1 MATPGINTKVKM
13 DGEKE
18 YRAALAQINAGLKN
32 LGAEMRATE
41 QDFADNADS
50 VEALTKKSDV
60 LERTMLTQKEK
71 VEKLQE
77 VVAAATKTY
86 GEADKRTIDW
96 KTTLIDAET
105 KLKQMQQALGE
116 NNEALE
122 AAKYAQSDIAKA
134 IDAANTKQ
142 DAYRGNIGKINDS
155 LGVLDSELRK
165 VKAQYAGAADSE
177 EALIAKSDVLTKQ
190 IATQKAKI
198 DELQKGLDGANDLY
212 FETGEST
219 SQWEKDLNNAEAELY
234 KMQAA
239 LKEVQASLEEN
250 NAELDTAGA
259 SGSKFQ
265 QAMEKVKDSVA
276 KAKEEGTG
284 AKGVFSNLKEAF
296 GESKGEAVGLGDA
309 IGGAADKLGIQ
320 LPEGA
325 SKALNSL
332 NGISAGTAAVIGGF
346 GALIA
351 AGVKVEKQLMSITK
365 ESAEYAKEV
374 KTLASVT
381 GQSVE
386 EVQEW
391 QYASDMLGVTYD
403 RVKDSLKEITNK
415 MQEAQN
421 GSEDT
426 AGAFKT
432 LGVEI
437 ENTDGTLRS
446 ADAVFYDVIDS
457 LGNMHNQAQRDALA
471 MDLMSESAQEL
482 NPLIEV
488 GSEGLKKYTD
498 EAHEMGYVLD
508 NEAVEALA
516 ATDAAQQKLLKT
528 QEAVTK
534 QISAEYAPYMTEALG
549 DTADFIQ
556 KIGKAFVESGV
567 VDKFG
572 SILSS
577 ATQILEP
584 LGDLTVAVLP
594 ALDAALKPVAT
605 TMALIADTTNL
616 LVGLLTLN
624 GDKIKTALGLNM
636 SSGQLSNMQ
645 QLQYKGAL
653 SSGSSYVSGMGYTG
667 TGGYMGADGKWHQNA
682 AGTDNFI
689 GGVTWVGENGPE
701 PVWLPQGSRIGTN
714 QEGRSL
720 SGGDTYNFIV
730 QANEIREIDDFIRR
744 MKNQRRMARM
754 GVT

>member
-41 QDFADNADS
+41 QDFVDNADS

-105 KLKQMQQALGE
+105 KLKQMQ
-116 NNEALE
+116 
-122 AAKYAQSDIAKA
+122 
-134 IDAANTKQ
+134 
-142 DAYRGNIGKINDS
+142 
-155 LGVLDSELRK
+155 
-165 VKAQYAGAADSE
+165 
-177 EALIAKSDVLTKQ
+177 
-190 IATQKAKI
+190 
-198 DELQKGLDGANDLY
+198 
-212 FETGEST
+212 
-219 SQWEKDLNNAEAELY
+219 
-234 KMQAA
+234 
-239 LKEVQASLEEN
+239 ASLEEN
-250 NAELDTAGA
+250 NDALEKAGA

-284 AKGVFSNLKEAF
+284 AKGIFANLKESFAD
-296 GESKGEAVGLGDA
+296 GKGEAVGLGDA
-309 IGGAADKLGIQ
+309 IGGAADKLGIN

-325 SKALNSL
+325 TKALNSL
-332 NGISAGTAAVIGGF
+332 NGINAGTAAAVGGF
-346 GALIA
+346 A
-351 AGVKVEKQLMSITK
+351 AVAAAIVKAEKKLMDITK
-365 ESAEYAKEV
+365 ESASAAKEI

-381 GQSVE
+381 GQSAE
-386 EVQEW
+386 EVQEL
-391 QYASDMLGVTYD
+391 QYAGDMIGVSYD
-403 RVKDSLKEITNK
+403 RIRDSLKEVTNK
-415 MQEAQN
+415 MQEAKD
-421 GSEDT
+421 GSGD
-426 AGAFKT
+426 AAAAFNS
-432 LGVEI
+432 LGVNI
-437 ENTDGTLRS
+437 YNADGSLR
-446 ADAVFYDVIDS
+446 DANDVFNDTIDA
-457 LGNMHNQAQRDALA
+457 LGNIQNRTERDALA
-471 MDLMSESAQEL
+471 MDIMSESAQEL
-482 NPLIEV
+482 NPLIEQ
-488 GSEGLKKYTD
+488 GSQALKGYAA

-508 NEAVEALA
+508 NDAVEALA
-516 ATDAAQQKLLKT
+516 ATDAAQKKLLKT

-534 QISAEYAPYMTEALG
+534 QISAEYAPYMTEALT
-549 DTADFIQ
+549 DTADFIK
-556 KIGKAFVESGV
+556 KIGKAFVDSGV

-572 SILSS
+572 SILTS

-594 ALDAALKPVAT
+594 ALDAALKPIAT

-624 GDKIKTALGLNM
+624 GDKIRTALGLNI

-653 SSGSSYVSGMGYTG
+653 SSGMSYVSGTGYTG

-682 AGTDNFI
+682 AGTENFI

-701 PVWLPQGSRIGTN
+701 PVWLPQGTRIGTN

-744 MKNQRRMARM
+744 MKNQRRVARM

>member
-50 VEALTKKSDV
+50 VEALTAKGDV
-60 LERTMLTQKEK
+60 LARQMQTQQEK
-71 VEKLQE
+71 VDTLREVLQRAGE
-77 VVAAATKTY
+77 TY

-96 KTTLIDAET
+96 STSLIDAET
-105 KLKQMQQALGE
+105 KLKQMQ
-116 NNEALE
+116 EA
-122 AAKYAQSDIAKA
+122 
-134 IDAANTKQ
+134 
-142 DAYRGNIGKINDS
+142 
-155 LGVLDSELRK
+155 
-165 VKAQYAGAADSE
+165 
-177 EALIAKSDVLTKQ
+177 
-190 IATQKAKI
+190 
-198 DELQKGLDGANDLY
+198 
-212 FETGEST
+212 
-219 SQWEKDLNNAEAELY
+219 
-234 KMQAA
+234 
-239 LKEVQASLEEN
+239 LEEN
-250 NAELDTAGA
+250 NAELDKAGA

-265 QAMEKVKDSVA
+265 QAMDKVKDSVA

-284 AKGVFSNLKEAF
+284 AKGVFANLKESFAD
-296 GESKGEAVGLGDA
+296 GKGEAVGLGDA
-309 IGGAADKLGIQ
+309 IGGAADKLGIN

-325 SKALNSL
+325 TKALNSL
-332 NGISAGTAAVIGGF
+332 NGINAGTAAAVGGF
-346 GALIA
+346 AALVA

-365 ESAEYAKEV
+365 ESAEHAKEV

-426 AGAFKT
+426 AKAFET
-432 LGVEI
+432 LGVKI
-437 ENTDGTLRS
+437 EGTDGNLRS

-577 ATQILEP
+577 TTQILEP

-594 ALDAALKPVAT
+594 ALDAALKPIAT

-616 LVGLLTLN
+616 LVGLLTFN

-720 SGGDTYNFIV
+720 SGGDTYNFYV

-744 MKNQRRMARM
+744 MKNQRRVARM

>member
-1 MATPGINTKVKM
+1 MPNVNTRFTISN
-13 DGEKE
+13 EKE
-18 YRAALAQINAGLKN
+18 YKNAISRIGDSMRVLN
-32 LGAEMRATE
+32 SEMRKVE
-41 QDFADNADS
+41 SEYIKNADS
-50 VEALTKKSDV
+50 VDAL
-60 LERTMLTQKEK
+60 R
-71 VEKLQE
+71 
-77 VVAAATKTY
+77 
-86 GEADKRTIDW
+86 
-96 KTTLIDAET
+96 
-105 KLKQMQQALGE
+105 
-116 NNEALE
+116 
-122 AAKYAQSDIAKA
+122 
-134 IDAANTKQ
+134 
-142 DAYRGNIGKINDS
+142 
-155 LGVLDSELRK
+155 
-165 VKAQYAGAADSE
+165 
-177 EALIAKSDVLTKQ
+177 AKSDVFSKKIGEQKEKIEITRKALEQATKAQ
-190 IATQKAKI
+190 EAANEKFQKAKDVL
-198 DELQKGLDGANDLY
+198 DEGSDEYKRLAQGV
-212 FETGEST
+212 ETATKKAQGWQVS
-219 SQWEKDLNNAEAELY
+219 LNNAEAELN
-234 KMQAA
+234 KMNA
-239 LKEVQASLEEN
+239 ELEEN
-250 NAELDTAGA
+250 NDALEKAGA

-284 AKGVFSNLKEAF
+284 AKGIFANLKESFAD
-296 GESKGEAVGLGDA
+296 GKGEAVGLGDA

-332 NGISAGTAAVIGGF
+332 NGINAGTAAAVGGF
-346 GALIA
+346 AALIA
-351 AGVKVEKQLMSITK
+351 AVVKAEKKLMSITK
-365 ESAEYAKEV
+365 ESAAYAKEI

-381 GQSVE
+381 GQSTE
-386 EVQEW
+386 QIQEF
-391 QYASDMLGVTYD
+391 QYASDMIGVSYD

-437 ENTDGTLRS
+437 ENTDGSLRS
-446 ADAVFYDVIDS
+446 ADSVFYDVIDS

-556 KIGKAFVESGV
+556 KIGKAFVDSGV

-572 SILSS
+572 SILTS

-624 GDKIKTALGLNM
+624 GDKIRTALGLNI

-653 SSGSSYVSGMGYTG
+653 SSGMSYVSGTGYTG

-744 MKNQRRMARM
+744 MKNQRRVARM

>member
-50 VEALTKKSDV
+50 VEALTAKGDV
-60 LERTMLTQKEK
+60 LARQMQTQQEK
-71 VEKLQE
+71 VDTLREVLQHAGE
-77 VVAAATKTY
+77 AY

-96 KTTLIDAET
+96 KTSLIDAET
-105 KLKQMQQALGE
+105 KLKQMQ
-116 NNEALE
+116 
-122 AAKYAQSDIAKA
+122 
-134 IDAANTKQ
+134 DA
-142 DAYRGNIGKINDS
+142 
-155 LGVLDSELRK
+155 
-165 VKAQYAGAADSE
+165 
-177 EALIAKSDVLTKQ
+177 
-190 IATQKAKI
+190 
-198 DELQKGLDGANDLY
+198 
-212 FETGEST
+212 
-219 SQWEKDLNNAEAELY
+219 
-234 KMQAA
+234 
-239 LKEVQASLEEN
+239 LEEN
-250 NAELDTAGA
+250 NDELNKAGA

-265 QAMEKVKDSVA
+265 QAMDKVKDSVA

-284 AKGVFSNLKEAF
+284 AKGVFANLKESF
-296 GESKGEAVGLGDA
+296 SEGKGEAVGLGDA
-309 IGGAADKLGIQ
+309 IGGAADKLGIN

-325 SKALNSL
+325 TKALNSL
-332 NGISAGTAAVIGGF
+332 NGINAGTAAAVGGF
-346 GALIA
+346 AALVA
-351 AGVKVEKQLMSITK
+351 AVVKVEKQLMSITK

-426 AGAFKT
+426 AKAFET
-432 LGVEI
+432 LGVKLED
-437 ENTDGTLRS
+437 TDGNLRS

-457 LGNMHNQAQRDALA
+457 LGNMSNQAQRDALA

-488 GSEGLKKYTD
+488 GSDGLKQYTD

-636 SSGQLSNMQ
+636 ARGQLSNMQ

-653 SSGSSYVSGMGYTG
+653 SSGSSYVSGVGYTG

-682 AGTDNFI
+682 AGNDNFI

-720 SGGDTYNFIV
+720 SGGDTYNFYV

-744 MKNQRRMARM
+744 MKNQRRVARM

>member
-1 MATPGINTKVKM
+1 MSVPVANLKLKL
-13 DGEKE
+13 DGEAE
-18 YRAALAQINAGLKN
+18 YRAALSSIDKSFKELGSEMN
-32 LGAEMRATE
+32 LLSAKFAE
-41 QDFADNADS
+41 NGDS
-50 VEALTKKSDV
+50 VEALSAKNDV
-60 LERTMLTQKEK
+60 LNRK
-71 VEKLQE
+71 VETQQQRVDTLKKAVEEAKQIQE
-77 VVAAATKTY
+77 QANKAFEGAAAALDAGSDEYKTL
-86 GEADKRTIDW
+86 ASQVQK
-96 KTTLIDAET
+96 
-105 KLKQMQQALGE
+105 
-116 NNEALE
+116 
-122 AAKYAQSDIAKA
+122 
-134 IDAANTKQ
+134 
-142 DAYRGNIGKINDS
+142 
-155 LGVLDSELRK
+155 
-165 VKAQYAGAADSE
+165 AADQT
-177 EALIAKSDVLTKQ
+177 AVWQTK
-190 IATQKAKI
+190 
-198 DELQKGLDGANDLY
+198 
-212 FETGEST
+212 
-219 SQWEKDLNNAEAELY
+219 LNNAEAALY
-234 KMQAA
+234 GMKDA
-239 LKEVQASLEEN
+239 LDEN
-250 NAELDTAGA
+250 NEAI
-259 SGSKFQ
+259 
-265 QAMEKVKDSVA
+265 EKAQRK
-276 KAKEEGTG
+276 GTG
-284 AKGVFSNLKEAF
+284 LKGVFANLKESFAD
-296 GESKGEAVGLGDA
+296 GKGEAVGLGDA
-309 IGGAADKLGIQ
+309 IGGAADKLGIN
-320 LPEGA
+320 LPDGA

-332 NGISAGTAAVIGGF
+332 NGINAGTAAAVGGF
-346 GALIA
+346 AALVA
-351 AGVKVEKQLMSITK
+351 AVVKAEKQLMSITK

-381 GQSVE
+381 GQSTE
-386 EVQEW
+386 QIQEF
-391 QYASDMLGVTYD
+391 QYASDMIGVSYD

-426 AGAFKT
+426 AKAFET
-432 LGVEI
+432 LGVKI
-437 ENTDGTLRS
+437 EGTDGNLRS

-498 EAHEMGYVLD
+498 EAHELGYVLD
-508 NEAVEALA
+508 NEAIAALT
-516 ATDAAQQKLLKT
+516 ATDTAQQKLLKT

-534 QISAEYAPYMTEALG
+534 QISAEYAPYMTEALT

-572 SILSS
+572 SILTS

-624 GDKIKTALGLNM
+624 GDKIRTALGLNI

-653 SSGSSYVSGMGYTG
+653 SSGMSYVSGTGYTG

-744 MKNQRRMARM
+744 MKNQRRVTRM

>member
-18 YRAALAQINAGLKN
+18 YRAALAKINAGLKN

-50 VEALTKKSDV
+50 VEALTAKGDV
-60 LERTMLTQKEK
+60 LTRQMQTQQEK
-71 VEKLQE
+71 VDTLREVLQKAGE
-77 VVAAATKTY
+77 SY

-96 KTTLIDAET
+96 KTSLIDAET
-105 KLKQMQQALGE
+105 KLKQMQ
-116 NNEALE
+116 
-122 AAKYAQSDIAKA
+122 
-134 IDAANTKQ
+134 
-142 DAYRGNIGKINDS
+142 
-155 LGVLDSELRK
+155 
-165 VKAQYAGAADSE
+165 
-177 EALIAKSDVLTKQ
+177 
-190 IATQKAKI
+190 
-198 DELQKGLDGANDLY
+198 
-212 FETGEST
+212 
-219 SQWEKDLNNAEAELY
+219 
-234 KMQAA
+234 
-239 LKEVQASLEEN
+239 ASLEEN
-250 NAELDTAGA
+250 NDALEKAGA
-259 SGSKFQ
+259 NGTKFQ
-265 QAMEKVKDSVA
+265 QAMDKVKDSVA

-284 AKGVFSNLKEAF
+284 AKGVFANLKESF
-296 GESKGEAVGLGDA
+296 SNDEKEAAGLGDA
-309 IGGAADKLGIQ
+309 ISAVTDALGINLPKGAGGAFDALNKVKLG
-320 LPEGA
+320 
-325 SKALNSL
+325 
-332 NGISAGTAAVIGGF
+332 TV
-346 GALIA
+346 
-351 AGVKVEKQLMSITK
+351 AGVAAFAGFVAAITSAEKKLMSITK
-365 ESAEYAKEV
+365 ESAAYAKEV

-381 GQSVE
+381 GQSTE
-386 EVQEW
+386 QIQEF
-391 QYASDMLGVTYD
+391 QYASDMIGVSYD

-437 ENTDGTLRS
+437 ENTDGSLRS

-508 NEAVEALA
+508 NEAIDALT
-516 ATDAAQQKLLKT
+516 ATDTAQQKLLKT

-534 QISAEYAPYMTEALG
+534 QISAEYAPYMTEALT
-549 DTADFIQ
+549 DTADFIK
-556 KIGKAFVESGV
+556 KIGKAFVDSGV

-572 SILSS
+572 SILTS

-594 ALDAALKPVAT
+594 ALDAALKPIAT

-624 GDKIKTALGLNM
+624 GDKIRTALGLNI

-653 SSGSSYVSGMGYTG
+653 SSGMSYVSGTGYTG

-744 MKNQRRMARM
+744 MKNQRRVARM

>member
-1 MATPGINTKVKM
+1 MPNVNTRFTISN
-13 DGEKE
+13 EKE
-18 YRAALAQINAGLKN
+18 YKAAISRIGDSMRVLNS
-32 LGAEMRATE
+32 EMRKVE
-41 QDFADNADS
+41 SEYIKNADS
-50 VEALTKKSDV
+50 VDAL
-60 LERTMLTQKEK
+60 R
-71 VEKLQE
+71 
-77 VVAAATKTY
+77 
-86 GEADKRTIDW
+86 
-96 KTTLIDAET
+96 
-105 KLKQMQQALGE
+105 
-116 NNEALE
+116 
-122 AAKYAQSDIAKA
+122 
-134 IDAANTKQ
+134 
-142 DAYRGNIGKINDS
+142 
-155 LGVLDSELRK
+155 
-165 VKAQYAGAADSE
+165 
-177 EALIAKSDVLTKQ
+177 AKSDVFSKKIGEQKEKIEITRKALEQATKAQ
-190 IATQKAKI
+190 EAANEKFQKAKDVLDKGS
-198 DELQKGLDGANDLY
+198 DEYKRLAQGV
-212 FETGEST
+212 ETATKKAQGWQVS
-219 SQWEKDLNNAEAELY
+219 LNNAEAELN
-234 KMQAA
+234 KMNA
-239 LKEVQASLEEN
+239 ELEEN
-250 NAELDTAGA
+250 NDALEKAGA
-259 SGSKFQ
+259 NGTKFQ
-265 QAMEKVKDSVA
+265 QAMEKVKDSIA

-284 AKGVFSNLKEAF
+284 AKGVFANLKESFAD
-296 GESKGEAVGLGDA
+296 GKGEAVGLGDA
-309 IGGAADKLGIQ
+309 IGGAADKLGIN

-325 SKALNSL
+325 TKALNSL
-332 NGISAGTAAVIGGF
+332 NGINAGTAAAVGGF
-346 GALIA
+346 AALVA
-351 AGVKVEKQLMSITK
+351 AVVKVEKQLMSITK

-426 AGAFKT
+426 AKAFET
-432 LGVEI
+432 LGVKLED
-437 ENTDGTLRS
+437 TDGNLRS

-457 LGNMHNQAQRDALA
+457 LGNMSNQAERDALA

-572 SILSS
+572 SILTS

-744 MKNQRRMARM
+744 MKNQRRVARM

>member
-1 MATPGINTKVKM
+1 MPNINTKFSLS
-13 DGEKE
+13 GEKE
-18 YRAALAQINAGLKN
+18 YKAAISQIGDGMRVLNS
-32 LGAEMRATE
+32 EMRKVESEYAK
-41 QDFADNADS
+41 NADS
-50 VEALTKKSDV
+50 VEALTKVNDV
-60 LERTMLTQKEK
+60 LERKIYSQTEK
-71 VEKLQE
+71 IETLKAALQTSAEK
-77 VVAAATKTY
+77 Y
-86 GEADKRTIDW
+86 GVADKRTMAW
-96 KTTLIDAET
+96 
-105 KLKQMQQALGE
+105 QA
-116 NNEALE
+116 
-122 AAKYAQSDIAKA
+122 S
-134 IDAANTKQ
+134 
-142 DAYRGNIGKINDS
+142 
-155 LGVLDSELRK
+155 
-165 VKAQYAGAADSE
+165 
-177 EALIAKSDVLTKQ
+177 
-190 IATQKAKI
+190 
-198 DELQKGLDGANDLY
+198 
-212 FETGEST
+212 
-219 SQWEKDLNNAEAELY
+219 LNNAEAELN
-234 KMQAA
+234 KMNA
-239 LKEVQASLEEN
+239 ELEEN
-250 NAELDTAGA
+250 NDALEKAGA
-259 SGSKFQ
+259 NGTKFQ
-265 QAMEKVKDSVA
+265 QAMEKIKDSVA

-284 AKGVFSNLKEAF
+284 AKGIFANLKESFAD
-296 GESKGEAVGLGDA
+296 GKSEAVGLGDA
-309 IGGAADKLGIQ
+309 LGGAADKLGIQ

-332 NGISAGTAAVIGGF
+332 NGISAGTAAAVGGF
-346 GALIA
+346 AALVA

-365 ESAEYAKEV
+365 ESAEYAKEI

-381 GQSVE
+381 GQSTE
-386 EVQEW
+386 QIQEF
-391 QYASDMLGVTYD
+391 QYASDMIGVSYD

-437 ENTDGTLRS
+437 ENTDGSLRS
-446 ADAVFYDVIDS
+446 ADSVFYDVIDS

-498 EAHEMGYVLD
+498 EAHEMGYVLN
-508 NEAVEALA
+508 NEAIAALT
-516 ATDAAQQKLLKT
+516 ATDTAQQKLLKT

-534 QISAEYAPYMTEALG
+534 QISAEYAPYMTEALT

-556 KIGKAFVESGV
+556 KIGKAFVDSGV

-572 SILSS
+572 SILTS
-577 ATQILEP
+577 ATDILEP

-616 LVGLLTLN
+616 LVGLLTFN

-653 SSGSSYVSGMGYTG
+653 SSGMSYVTGTGYTG

-682 AGTDNFI
+682 AGNDNFI

-744 MKNQRRMARM
+744 AKSQRRRTRM

>member
-41 QDFADNADS
+41 QDFTDNANS
-50 VEALTKKSDV
+50 VEALTAKGDV
-60 LERTMLTQKEK
+60 LARQMQTQQEK
-71 VEKLQE
+71 VDTLREVLQRAGE
-77 VVAAATKTY
+77 SY

-96 KTTLIDAET
+96 KTSLIDAET
-105 KLKQMQQALGE
+105 KLKQMQ
-116 NNEALE
+116 
-122 AAKYAQSDIAKA
+122 
-134 IDAANTKQ
+134 
-142 DAYRGNIGKINDS
+142 
-155 LGVLDSELRK
+155 
-165 VKAQYAGAADSE
+165 
-177 EALIAKSDVLTKQ
+177 
-190 IATQKAKI
+190 
-198 DELQKGLDGANDLY
+198 
-212 FETGEST
+212 
-219 SQWEKDLNNAEAELY
+219 
-234 KMQAA
+234 
-239 LKEVQASLEEN
+239 ASLEEN
-250 NAELDTAGA
+250 NAELDKAGA

-265 QAMEKVKDSVA
+265 QAMDKVKDSVA

-284 AKGVFSNLKEAF
+284 AKGIFANLKESFAD
-296 GESKGEAVGLGDA
+296 GKGEAVGLGDA

-332 NGISAGTAAVIGGF
+332 NGINAGTAAAVGGF
-346 GALIA
+346 AALIA
-351 AGVKVEKQLMSITK
+351 AVVKAEKKLMSITK
-365 ESAEYAKEV
+365 ESAAYAKEI

-381 GQSVE
+381 GQSTE
-386 EVQEW
+386 QIQEF
-391 QYASDMLGVTYD
+391 QYASDMIGVSYD

-437 ENTDGTLRS
+437 ENTDGSLRS
-446 ADAVFYDVIDS
+446 ADSVFYDVIDS

-534 QISAEYAPYMTEALG
+534 QISAEYAPYMTEALT
-549 DTADFIQ
+549 DTADFIK
-556 KIGKAFVESGV
+556 KIGKAFVDSGV

-572 SILSS
+572 SILTS

-594 ALDAALKPVAT
+594 ALDAALKPIAT

-616 LVGLLTLN
+616 VVGLLTLN
-624 GDKIKTALGLNM
+624 GDKIRTALGLNI

-653 SSGSSYVSGMGYTG
+653 SSGMSYVAGKGYTG

-682 AGTDNFI
+682 AGSENFV
-689 GGVTWVGENGPE
+689 GGMTWVGENGPE
-701 PVWLPQGSRIGTN
+701 PVWLPQGTRIGTN

-744 MKNQRRMARM
+744 AKSQRRRTRM

>member
-1 MATPGINTKVKM
+1 MAAPGINTKVKM

-50 VEALTKKSDV
+50 VEALTAKGDV
-60 LERTMLTQKEK
+60 LARQMQTQQEK
-71 VEKLQE
+71 VDTLREVLQRAGE
-77 VVAAATKTY
+77 TY

-96 KTTLIDAET
+96 STSLIDAET
-105 KLKQMQQALGE
+105 KLKQMQ
-116 NNEALE
+116 
-122 AAKYAQSDIAKA
+122 
-134 IDAANTKQ
+134 DA
-142 DAYRGNIGKINDS
+142 
-155 LGVLDSELRK
+155 
-165 VKAQYAGAADSE
+165 
-177 EALIAKSDVLTKQ
+177 
-190 IATQKAKI
+190 
-198 DELQKGLDGANDLY
+198 
-212 FETGEST
+212 
-219 SQWEKDLNNAEAELY
+219 
-234 KMQAA
+234 
-239 LKEVQASLEEN
+239 LEEN
-250 NAELDTAGA
+250 NDELDKAGA

-265 QAMEKVKDSVA
+265 QAMDKVKDSVA

-284 AKGVFSNLKEAF
+284 AKGVFANLKEAF
-296 GESKGEAVGLGDA
+296 SGGKGEAVGLGDA
-309 IGGAADKLGIQ
+309 IGGAADKLGIN

-325 SKALNSL
+325 TKALNSL
-332 NGISAGTAAVIGGF
+332 NGINAGTAAAVGGF
-346 GALIA
+346 AALVA
-351 AGVKVEKQLMSITK
+351 AVVKVEKQLMSITK

-381 GQSVE
+381 GQGVK
-386 EVQEW
+386 EVQEM
-391 QYASDMLGVTYD
+391 QYASDMLGVSYD
-403 RVKDSLKEITNK
+403 RMKDSLKEITNK

-426 AGAFKT
+426 AAAFNT
-432 LGVEI
+432 LGVNI
-437 ENTDGTLRS
+437 YNADGSLRD
-446 ADAVFYDVIDS
+446 ANAVFNDTIDA
-457 LGNMHNQAQRDALA
+457 LGHVQNRTERDALA

-482 NPLIEV
+482 NPLIEK
-488 GSEGLKKYTD
+488 GSQALKDYAD
-498 EAHEMGYVLD
+498 EAHKMGYVLD
-508 NEAVEALA
+508 DEAIEALN
-516 ATDAAQQKLLKT
+516 ATDTAQQKLLKT

-556 KIGKAFVESGV
+556 KIGKAFVDSGV

-572 SILSS
+572 SILTSV
-577 ATQILEP
+577 TQILDP
-584 LGDLTVAVLP
+584 LGDLTVSVLP

-616 LVGLLTLN
+616 LVGLLTFN

-653 SSGSSYVSGMGYTG
+653 SSGSSYVSGVGYTG

-744 MKNQRRMARM
+744 MKNQRRVARM

>member
-50 VEALTKKSDV
+50 VEALTAKGDV
-60 LERTMLTQKEK
+60 LARQMQTQQEK
-71 VEKLQE
+71 VDTLREVLQRAGE
-77 VVAAATKTY
+77 TY

-96 KTTLIDAET
+96 STSLIDAET
-105 KLKQMQQALGE
+105 KLKQMQ
-116 NNEALE
+116 EA
-122 AAKYAQSDIAKA
+122 
-134 IDAANTKQ
+134 
-142 DAYRGNIGKINDS
+142 
-155 LGVLDSELRK
+155 
-165 VKAQYAGAADSE
+165 
-177 EALIAKSDVLTKQ
+177 
-190 IATQKAKI
+190 
-198 DELQKGLDGANDLY
+198 
-212 FETGEST
+212 
-219 SQWEKDLNNAEAELY
+219 
-234 KMQAA
+234 
-239 LKEVQASLEEN
+239 LEEN
-250 NAELDTAGA
+250 NAELDKAGA

-265 QAMEKVKDSVA
+265 QAMDKVKDSVA

-284 AKGVFSNLKEAF
+284 AKGVFENLKESF
-296 GESKGEAVGLGDA
+296 GSSKGEAVGLGDA
-309 IGGAADKLGIQ
+309 LGGAADKLGIN

-325 SKALNSL
+325 TKALNSL
-332 NGISAGTAAVIGGF
+332 NGISAGTAAAVGGF
-346 GALIA
+346 AALVA

-426 AGAFKT
+426 AKAFET
-432 LGVEI
+432 LGVKLED
-437 ENTDGTLRS
+437 TDGNLRS

-457 LGNMHNQAQRDALA
+457 LGNMSNQAERDALA

-653 SSGSSYVSGMGYTG
+653 SSGMSYVSGTGYTG

-744 MKNQRRMARM
+744 MKNQRRVARM

>member
-50 VEALTKKSDV
+50 VEALTAKGDV
-60 LERTMLTQKEK
+60 LARQMQTQQEK
-71 VEKLQE
+71 VDTLREVLQKAGE
-77 VVAAATKTY
+77 SY

-105 KLKQMQQALGE
+105 KLKQMQ
-116 NNEALE
+116 EA
-122 AAKYAQSDIAKA
+122 
-134 IDAANTKQ
+134 
-142 DAYRGNIGKINDS
+142 
-155 LGVLDSELRK
+155 
-165 VKAQYAGAADSE
+165 
-177 EALIAKSDVLTKQ
+177 
-190 IATQKAKI
+190 
-198 DELQKGLDGANDLY
+198 
-212 FETGEST
+212 
-219 SQWEKDLNNAEAELY
+219 
-234 KMQAA
+234 
-239 LKEVQASLEEN
+239 LEEN
-250 NAELDTAGA
+250 NAELDKAGA

-265 QAMEKVKDSVA
+265 QAMDKVKDSVA

-284 AKGVFSNLKEAF
+284 AKGVFANLKDAF
-296 GESKGEAVGLGDA
+296 GESQGEAVGLGDA

-332 NGISAGTAAVIGGF
+332 NGISAGTAAAVAGF
-346 GALIA
+346 A
-351 AGVKVEKQLMSITK
+351 AVAAAIVKAEKKLMDITK
-365 ESAEYAKEV
+365 ESASAAKEI

-381 GQSVE
+381 GQSAE
-386 EVQEW
+386 EVQEL
-391 QYASDMLGVTYD
+391 QYAGDMIGVSYD
-403 RVKDSLKEITNK
+403 RIRDSLKEVTNK
-415 MQEAQN
+415 MQEARD
-421 GSEDT
+421 GSADT
-426 AGAFKT
+426 AAAFDT
-432 LGVEI
+432 LKVNI
-437 ENTDGTLRS
+437 YNADGSLR
-446 ADAVFYDVIDS
+446 DANDVFNDTIDA
-457 LGNMHNQAQRDALA
+457 LGNVQNRTERDALA

-482 NPLIEV
+482 NPLIEQ
-488 GSEGLKKYTD
+488 GSQALKDYAA

-508 NEAVEALA
+508 DEAIAALT
-516 ATDAAQQKLLKT
+516 ATDTAQQKLLKT

-744 MKNQRRMARM
+744 MKNQRRVARM
-754 GVT
+754 GVS

>member
-41 QDFADNADS
+41 QDFANNADS
-50 VEALTKKSDV
+50 VEALTAKGDV
-60 LERTMLTQKEK
+60 LTRQMQTQQEK
-71 VEKLQE
+71 VDTLREVLQKAGE
-77 VVAAATKTY
+77 SY

-96 KTTLIDAET
+96 KTSLIDAET
-105 KLKQMQQALGE
+105 KLKQMQ
-116 NNEALE
+116 
-122 AAKYAQSDIAKA
+122 
-134 IDAANTKQ
+134 
-142 DAYRGNIGKINDS
+142 
-155 LGVLDSELRK
+155 
-165 VKAQYAGAADSE
+165 
-177 EALIAKSDVLTKQ
+177 
-190 IATQKAKI
+190 
-198 DELQKGLDGANDLY
+198 
-212 FETGEST
+212 
-219 SQWEKDLNNAEAELY
+219 
-234 KMQAA
+234 
-239 LKEVQASLEEN
+239 ASLEEN
-250 NAELDTAGA
+250 NDALEKAGA
-259 SGSKFQ
+259 NGTKFQ

-284 AKGVFSNLKEAF
+284 AKGVFANLKESFAD
-296 GESKGEAVGLGDA
+296 GKGEAVGLGDA
-309 IGGAADKLGIQ
+309 IGGAADKLGIN

-332 NGISAGTAAVIGGF
+332 NGISAGTAAAVGGF
-346 GALIA
+346 A
-351 AGVKVEKQLMSITK
+351 AVAAAIVKAEKKLMDITK
-365 ESAEYAKEV
+365 ESASAAKEI

-381 GQSVE
+381 GQSAE
-386 EVQEW
+386 EVQEL
-391 QYASDMLGVTYD
+391 QYAGDMIGVSYD
-403 RVKDSLKEITNK
+403 RIRDSLKEVTNK
-415 MQEAQN
+415 MQEAKD
-421 GSEDT
+421 GSGD
-426 AGAFKT
+426 AAAAFNS
-432 LGVEI
+432 LGVNI
-437 ENTDGTLRS
+437 YNADGSLR
-446 ADAVFYDVIDS
+446 DANDVFNDTIDA
-457 LGNMHNQAQRDALA
+457 LGNIQNRTERDALA
-471 MDLMSESAQEL
+471 MDIMSESAQEL
-482 NPLIEV
+482 NPLIEQ
-488 GSEGLKKYTD
+488 GSQALKGYAA

-508 NEAVEALA
+508 NEAIAALT
-516 ATDAAQQKLLKT
+516 ATDTAQQKLLKT

-534 QISAEYAPYMTEALG
+534 QISAEYAPYMTEALT
-549 DTADFIQ
+549 DTADFIK
-556 KIGKAFVESGV
+556 KIGKAFVDSGV

-572 SILSS
+572 SILTSS
-577 ATQILEP
+577 TQILEP

-594 ALDAALKPVAT
+594 ALDAALKPIAT

-624 GDKIKTALGLNM
+624 GDKIRTALGLNI

-653 SSGSSYVSGMGYTG
+653 SSGMSYVSGTGYTG

-701 PVWLPQGSRIGTN
+701 PVWLPQGTRIGTN

-744 MKNQRRMARM
+744 MKNQRRVARM

>member
-1 MATPGINTKVKM
+1 MPNVNTRFTLS
-13 DGEKE
+13 GEKE
-18 YRAALAQINAGLKN
+18 YKDAIAKIGDSMKVLNS
-32 LGAEMRATE
+32 EMRKVE
-41 QDFADNADS
+41 SEYIKNADS
-50 VEALTKKSDV
+50 VDALK
-60 LERTMLTQKEK
+60 
-71 VEKLQE
+71 
-77 VVAAATKTY
+77 
-86 GEADKRTIDW
+86 
-96 KTTLIDAET
+96 
-105 KLKQMQQALGE
+105 
-116 NNEALE
+116 
-122 AAKYAQSDIAKA
+122 
-134 IDAANTKQ
+134 
-142 DAYRGNIGKINDS
+142 
-155 LGVLDSELRK
+155 
-165 VKAQYAGAADSE
+165 
-177 EALIAKSDVLTKQ
+177 AKSDVFSKKIGEQKSKIEIMRKALEEATKTQ
-190 IATQKAKI
+190 AAANEKFQKAKDVL
-198 DELQKGLDGANDLY
+198 DEGSDEYKRLAQGV
-212 FETGEST
+212 ETATKKAQGWQAS
-219 SQWEKDLNNAEAELY
+219 LNNAEAELN
-234 KMQAA
+234 KMNA
-239 LKEVQASLEEN
+239 ELEEN
-250 NAELDTAGA
+250 NDALEKAGA
-259 SGSKFQ
+259 NGTKFQ

-284 AKGVFSNLKEAF
+284 AKGVFANLKESFA
-296 GESKGEAVGLGDA
+296 GGKGEAVSLGDA
-309 IGGAADKLGIQ
+309 IGGAADKLGIN

-325 SKALNSL
+325 TKALNSL
-332 NGISAGTAAVIGGF
+332 NGINAGTAAAVGGF
-346 GALIA
+346 AALIA
-351 AGVKVEKQLMSITK
+351 VVVKVEKQLMSITK
-365 ESAEYAKEV
+365 ESAAYAKEI

-381 GQSVE
+381 GQSTE
-386 EVQEW
+386 QIQEF
-391 QYASDMLGVTYD
+391 QYASDMIGVSYD

-426 AGAFKT
+426 AKAFET
-432 LGVEI
+432 LGVKLED
-437 ENTDGTLRS
+437 TDGNLRS

-457 LGNMHNQAQRDALA
+457 LGNMSNQAQRDALA

-534 QISAEYAPYMTEALG
+534 QISAEYAPYMTEALT
-549 DTADFIQ
+549 DTADFIK
-556 KIGKAFVESGV
+556 KIGKAFVDSGV

-572 SILSS
+572 SILTS

-594 ALDAALKPVAT
+594 ALDAALKPIAT

-616 LVGLLTLN
+616 VVGLLTLN
-624 GDKIKTALGLNM
+624 GDKIRTALGLNI

-653 SSGSSYVSGMGYTG
+653 SSGMSYVSGTGYTG

-682 AGTDNFI
+682 AGSENFV
-689 GGVTWVGENGPE
+689 GGMTWVGENGPE
-701 PVWLPQGSRIGTN
+701 PVWLPQGTRIGTN
-714 QEGRSL
+714 QEGRSI
-720 SGGDTYNFIV
+720 SGGDTYNFYV

-744 MKNQRRMARM
+744 MKNQRRVARM

>member
-50 VEALTKKSDV
+50 VEALTAKGDV
-60 LERTMLTQKEK
+60 LARQMQTQQEK
-71 VEKLQE
+71 VDTLREVLQRAGE
-77 VVAAATKTY
+77 TY

-96 KTTLIDAET
+96 STSLIDAET
-105 KLKQMQQALGE
+105 KLKQMQ
-116 NNEALE
+116 EA
-122 AAKYAQSDIAKA
+122 
-134 IDAANTKQ
+134 
-142 DAYRGNIGKINDS
+142 
-155 LGVLDSELRK
+155 
-165 VKAQYAGAADSE
+165 
-177 EALIAKSDVLTKQ
+177 
-190 IATQKAKI
+190 
-198 DELQKGLDGANDLY
+198 
-212 FETGEST
+212 
-219 SQWEKDLNNAEAELY
+219 
-234 KMQAA
+234 
-239 LKEVQASLEEN
+239 LEEN
-250 NAELDTAGA
+250 NAELDKAGA

-265 QAMEKVKDSVA
+265 QAMDKVKDSVA

-284 AKGVFSNLKEAF
+284 AKGIFANLKESFAD
-296 GESKGEAVGLGDA
+296 GKGEAVGLGDA
-309 IGGAADKLGIQ
+309 IGGAADKLGIN

-325 SKALNSL
+325 MKALNSL
-332 NGISAGTAAVIGGF
+332 NGINAGTAAAVGGF
-346 GALIA
+346 AALVA
-351 AGVKVEKQLMSITK
+351 AVVKVEKQLMSITK

-426 AGAFKT
+426 AKAFET
-432 LGVEI
+432 LGVKLED
-437 ENTDGTLRS
+437 TDGNLRS

-457 LGNMHNQAQRDALA
+457 LGNMSNQAQRDALA

-488 GSEGLKKYTD
+488 GSDGLKQYTD
-498 EAHEMGYVLD
+498 EAHELGYVLD
-508 NEAVEALA
+508 NEAIKALNE
-516 ATDAAQQKLLKT
+516 TDTAQQKLLKT

-744 MKNQRRMARM
+744 MKNQRRVARM

>member
-41 QDFADNADS
+41 QDFANNADS
-50 VEALTKKSDV
+50 VEALTAKGDV
-60 LERTMLTQKEK
+60 LTRQMQTQQEK
-71 VEKLQE
+71 VDTLREVLQKAGE
-77 VVAAATKTY
+77 SY

-96 KTTLIDAET
+96 KTSLIDAET
-105 KLKQMQQALGE
+105 KLKQMQ
-116 NNEALE
+116 
-122 AAKYAQSDIAKA
+122 
-134 IDAANTKQ
+134 
-142 DAYRGNIGKINDS
+142 
-155 LGVLDSELRK
+155 
-165 VKAQYAGAADSE
+165 
-177 EALIAKSDVLTKQ
+177 
-190 IATQKAKI
+190 
-198 DELQKGLDGANDLY
+198 
-212 FETGEST
+212 
-219 SQWEKDLNNAEAELY
+219 
-234 KMQAA
+234 
-239 LKEVQASLEEN
+239 ASLEEN
-250 NAELDTAGA
+250 NDALEKAGA
-259 SGSKFQ
+259 NGTKFQ

-284 AKGVFSNLKEAF
+284 AKGVFANLKESFAD
-296 GESKGEAVGLGDA
+296 GKGEAVGLGDA
-309 IGGAADKLGIQ
+309 IGGAADKLGIN

-332 NGISAGTAAVIGGF
+332 NGINAGTAAAVGGF
-346 GALIA
+346 A
-351 AGVKVEKQLMSITK
+351 AVAAAIVKAEKKLMDITK
-365 ESAEYAKEV
+365 ESASAAKEI

-381 GQSVE
+381 GQSAE
-386 EVQEW
+386 EVQEL
-391 QYASDMLGVTYD
+391 QYAGDMIGVSYD
-403 RVKDSLKEITNK
+403 RIRDSLKEVTNK
-415 MQEAQN
+415 MQEAKD
-421 GSEDT
+421 GSGD
-426 AGAFKT
+426 AAAAFNS
-432 LGVEI
+432 LGVNI
-437 ENTDGTLRS
+437 YNADGSLR
-446 ADAVFYDVIDS
+446 DANDVFNDTIDA
-457 LGNMHNQAQRDALA
+457 LGNIQNRTERDALA
-471 MDLMSESAQEL
+471 MDIMSESAQEL
-482 NPLIEV
+482 NPLIEQ
-488 GSEGLKKYTD
+488 GSQALKGYAA

-508 NEAVEALA
+508 NEAIAALT
-516 ATDAAQQKLLKT
+516 ATDTAQQKLLKT

-534 QISAEYAPYMTEALG
+534 QISAEYAPYMTEALT
-549 DTADFIQ
+549 DTADFIK
-556 KIGKAFVESGV
+556 KIGKAFVDSGV

-572 SILSS
+572 SILTS
-577 ATQILEP
+577 ATQILDP

-594 ALDAALKPVAT
+594 ALDAALKPIAT

-616 LVGLLTLN
+616 VVGLLTLN
-624 GDKIKTALGLNM
+624 GDKIRTALGLNI

-653 SSGSSYVSGMGYTG
+653 SSGMSYVSGTGYTG

-744 MKNQRRMARM
+744 MKNQRRVARM

>member
-1 MATPGINTKVKM
+1 MPNINTKFSLS
-13 DGEKE
+13 GEKE
-18 YRAALAQINAGLKN
+18 YKAAISQIGDGMRVLNS
-32 LGAEMRATE
+32 EMRKVESEYAK
-41 QDFADNADS
+41 NADS
-50 VEALTKKSDV
+50 VEALTKVNDV
-60 LERTMLTQKEK
+60 LERKIYSQTEK
-71 VEKLQE
+71 IETLKAALQTSAEK
-77 VVAAATKTY
+77 Y
-86 GEADKRTIDW
+86 GVADKRTMAW
-96 KTTLIDAET
+96 
-105 KLKQMQQALGE
+105 QA
-116 NNEALE
+116 
-122 AAKYAQSDIAKA
+122 S
-134 IDAANTKQ
+134 
-142 DAYRGNIGKINDS
+142 
-155 LGVLDSELRK
+155 
-165 VKAQYAGAADSE
+165 
-177 EALIAKSDVLTKQ
+177 
-190 IATQKAKI
+190 
-198 DELQKGLDGANDLY
+198 
-212 FETGEST
+212 
-219 SQWEKDLNNAEAELY
+219 LNNAEAELN
-234 KMQAA
+234 KMNA
-239 LKEVQASLEEN
+239 ELEEN
-250 NAELDTAGA
+250 NDALEKAGA
-259 SGSKFQ
+259 NGTKFQ

-284 AKGVFSNLKEAF
+284 AKGVFANLKESF
-296 GESKGEAVGLGDA
+296 SNDGKEAAGLGDA
-309 IGGAADKLGIQ
+309 LRAVTDALGINLPKGADGALTALNKVKLG
-320 LPEGA
+320 
-325 SKALNSL
+325 
-332 NGISAGTAAVIGGF
+332 TV
-346 GALIA
+346 
-351 AGVKVEKQLMSITK
+351 AGVAAFAGFVAAITSAEKKLMSITK
-365 ESAEYAKEV
+365 ESAAYAKEI

-381 GQSVE
+381 GQSTE
-386 EVQEW
+386 QIQEF
-391 QYASDMLGVTYD
+391 QYASDMIGVSYD

-437 ENTDGTLRS
+437 ENTDGNLRS

-572 SILSS
+572 SILTS

-744 MKNQRRMARM
+744 MKNQRRVARM

>member
-50 VEALTKKSDV
+50 VEALTAKGDV
-60 LERTMLTQKEK
+60 LTRQIQTQQEK
-71 VEKLQE
+71 VDALREVLQHAGE
-77 VVAAATKTY
+77 TY

-96 KTTLIDAET
+96 STSLIDAET
-105 KLKQMQQALGE
+105 KLKQMQ
-116 NNEALE
+116 
-122 AAKYAQSDIAKA
+122 
-134 IDAANTKQ
+134 DA
-142 DAYRGNIGKINDS
+142 
-155 LGVLDSELRK
+155 
-165 VKAQYAGAADSE
+165 
-177 EALIAKSDVLTKQ
+177 
-190 IATQKAKI
+190 
-198 DELQKGLDGANDLY
+198 
-212 FETGEST
+212 
-219 SQWEKDLNNAEAELY
+219 
-234 KMQAA
+234 
-239 LKEVQASLEEN
+239 LEEN
-250 NAELDTAGA
+250 NTELDKAGA

-265 QAMEKVKDSVA
+265 QAMDKIKESVA

-284 AKGVFSNLKEAF
+284 AKGVFANLKESFAD
-296 GESKGEAVGLGDA
+296 SKGEAVGLGDA
-309 IGGAADKLGIQ
+309 IGGAADKLGIN

-332 NGISAGTAAVIGGF
+332 NGINAGTAAAVGGF
-346 GALIA
+346 AALIA
-351 AGVKVEKQLMSITK
+351 AVVKVEKQLMSITK

-426 AGAFKT
+426 AAAFAS
-432 LGVEI
+432 LGVNI
-437 ENTDGTLRS
+437 ENADGSLRS

-457 LGNMHNQAQRDALA
+457 LGNMANQSERDALA

-488 GSEGLKKYTD
+488 GSEGLKQYTD
-498 EAHEMGYVLD
+498 EAHELGYVLD
-508 NEAVEALA
+508 NEAIKALNE
-516 ATDAAQQKLLKT
+516 TETAQQKLLKT

-549 DTADFIQ
+549 DTADFIG
-556 KIGKAFVESGV
+556 KIGKAFVDSGI

-572 SILSS
+572 SILTS

-616 LVGLLTLN
+616 LVGLLTFN

-653 SSGSSYVSGMGYTG
+653 SSGQSYVSGVGYTG

-682 AGTDNFI
+682 AGNDNFI

-701 PVWLPQGSRIGTN
+701 PVWLPQGTRIGTN

-720 SGGDTYNFIV
+720 SSGDTYNFIV

-744 MKNQRRMARM
+744 AKSQRRVARM

>member
-50 VEALTKKSDV
+50 VEALTAKGDV
-60 LERTMLTQKEK
+60 LARQMQTQQEK
-71 VEKLQE
+71 VDTLREVLQKAGE
-77 VVAAATKTY
+77 SY

-105 KLKQMQQALGE
+105 KLKQMQ
-116 NNEALE
+116 EA
-122 AAKYAQSDIAKA
+122 
-134 IDAANTKQ
+134 
-142 DAYRGNIGKINDS
+142 
-155 LGVLDSELRK
+155 
-165 VKAQYAGAADSE
+165 
-177 EALIAKSDVLTKQ
+177 
-190 IATQKAKI
+190 
-198 DELQKGLDGANDLY
+198 
-212 FETGEST
+212 
-219 SQWEKDLNNAEAELY
+219 
-234 KMQAA
+234 
-239 LKEVQASLEEN
+239 LEEN
-250 NAELDTAGA
+250 NAELDKAGA

-265 QAMEKVKDSVA
+265 QAMDKVKDSVA

-332 NGISAGTAAVIGGF
+332 NGISAGTAAAVGGF
-346 GALIA
+346 AAIA
-351 AGVKVEKQLMSITK
+351 AAIVKAEKKLMDITK
-365 ESAEYAKEV
+365 ESASAAKEI

-381 GQSVE
+381 GQSAE
-386 EVQEW
+386 EVQEL
-391 QYASDMLGVTYD
+391 QYAGDMIGVSYD
-403 RVKDSLKEITNK
+403 RIRDSLKEVTNK
-415 MQEAQN
+415 MQEARD
-421 GSEDT
+421 GSADT
-426 AGAFKT
+426 AAAFDT
-432 LGVEI
+432 LKVNI
-437 ENTDGTLRS
+437 YNADGSLR
-446 ADAVFYDVIDS
+446 DANDVFNDTIDA
-457 LGNMHNQAQRDALA
+457 LGNVQNRTERDALA

-482 NPLIEV
+482 NPLIEQ
-488 GSEGLKKYTD
+488 GSQALKDYAA

-508 NEAVEALA
+508 DEAIAALT
-516 ATDAAQQKLLKT
+516 ATDTAQQKLLKT

-572 SILSS
+572 SILTS

-730 QANEIREIDDFIRR
+730 QANEIREIDSFIRR

>member
-1 MATPGINTKVKM
+1 MPNINTKFSLS
-13 DGEKE
+13 GEKE
-18 YRAALAQINAGLKN
+18 YKAAISQIGDGMRVLNS
-32 LGAEMRATE
+32 EMRKVESEYAK
-41 QDFADNADS
+41 NADS
-50 VEALTKKSDV
+50 VEALTKVNDV
-60 LERTMLTQKEK
+60 LERKIYSQTEK
-71 VEKLQE
+71 IETLKAALQTSAEK
-77 VVAAATKTY
+77 Y
-86 GEADKRTIDW
+86 GVADKRTMAW
-96 KTTLIDAET
+96 
-105 KLKQMQQALGE
+105 QA
-116 NNEALE
+116 
-122 AAKYAQSDIAKA
+122 S
-134 IDAANTKQ
+134 
-142 DAYRGNIGKINDS
+142 
-155 LGVLDSELRK
+155 
-165 VKAQYAGAADSE
+165 
-177 EALIAKSDVLTKQ
+177 
-190 IATQKAKI
+190 
-198 DELQKGLDGANDLY
+198 
-212 FETGEST
+212 
-219 SQWEKDLNNAEAELY
+219 LNNAEAELN
-234 KMQAA
+234 KMNA
-239 LKEVQASLEEN
+239 ELEEN
-250 NAELDTAGA
+250 NDALEKAGA
-259 SGSKFQ
+259 NGTKFQ

-284 AKGVFSNLKEAF
+284 AKGVFANLKESFA
-296 GESKGEAVGLGDA
+296 GGKGEAVSLGDA
-309 IGGAADKLGIQ
+309 IGGAADKLGIN

-325 SKALNSL
+325 TKALNSL
-332 NGISAGTAAVIGGF
+332 NGINAGTAAAVGGF
-346 GALIA
+346 AALIA
-351 AGVKVEKQLMSITK
+351 VVVKVEKQLMSITK
-365 ESAEYAKEV
+365 ESAAYAKEI

-381 GQSVE
+381 GQSTE
-386 EVQEW
+386 QIQEF
-391 QYASDMLGVTYD
+391 QYASDMIGVSYD

-426 AGAFKT
+426 AKAFET
-432 LGVEI
+432 LGVKLED
-437 ENTDGTLRS
+437 TDGNLRS

-457 LGNMHNQAQRDALA
+457 LGNMSNQAQRDALA

-488 GSEGLKKYTD
+488 GSEGLQKYTD

-534 QISAEYAPYMTEALG
+534 QISAEYAPYMTEALT
-549 DTADFIQ
+549 DTADFIK
-556 KIGKAFVESGV
+556 KIGKAFVDSGV

-572 SILSS
+572 SILTS

-594 ALDAALKPVAT
+594 ALDAALKPIAT

-616 LVGLLTLN
+616 VVGLLTLN
-624 GDKIKTALGLNM
+624 GDKIRTALGLNI

-653 SSGSSYVSGMGYTG
+653 SSGMSYVSGTGYTG

-682 AGTDNFI
+682 AGSENF
-689 GGVTWVGENGPE
+689 GGGMTWVGENGPE
-701 PVWLPQGSRIGTN
+701 PVWLPQGTRIGTN

-744 MKNQRRMARM
+744 MKNQRRVARM

>member
-50 VEALTKKSDV
+50 VEALTAKGDV
-60 LERTMLTQKEK
+60 LARQMQTQQEK
-71 VEKLQE
+71 VDTLREVLQRAGE
-77 VVAAATKTY
+77 TY

-96 KTTLIDAET
+96 STSLIDAET
-105 KLKQMQQALGE
+105 KLKQMQ
-116 NNEALE
+116 EA
-122 AAKYAQSDIAKA
+122 
-134 IDAANTKQ
+134 
-142 DAYRGNIGKINDS
+142 
-155 LGVLDSELRK
+155 
-165 VKAQYAGAADSE
+165 
-177 EALIAKSDVLTKQ
+177 
-190 IATQKAKI
+190 
-198 DELQKGLDGANDLY
+198 
-212 FETGEST
+212 
-219 SQWEKDLNNAEAELY
+219 
-234 KMQAA
+234 
-239 LKEVQASLEEN
+239 LEEN
-250 NAELDTAGA
+250 NAEPDKAGA

-265 QAMEKVKDSVA
+265 QAMDKVKDSVA

-284 AKGVFSNLKEAF
+284 AKGVFANLKESFAD
-296 GESKGEAVGLGDA
+296 GKGEAVGLGDA
-309 IGGAADKLGIQ
+309 IGGAADKLGIN

-325 SKALNSL
+325 TKALNSL
-332 NGISAGTAAVIGGF
+332 NGINAGTAAAVGGF
-346 GALIA
+346 AALVA

-426 AGAFKT
+426 AKAFET
-432 LGVEI
+432 LGVKI
-437 ENTDGTLRS
+437 EGTDGNLRS

-577 ATQILEP
+577 TTQILEP

-594 ALDAALKPVAT
+594 ALDAALKPIAT

-616 LVGLLTLN
+616 LVGLLTFN

-720 SGGDTYNFIV
+720 SGGDTYNFYV

-744 MKNQRRMARM
+744 MKNQRRVARM

>member
-1 MATPGINTKVKM
+1 MPNINTKFSLS
-13 DGEKE
+13 GEKE
-18 YRAALAQINAGLKN
+18 YKAAISQIGDGMRVLNS
-32 LGAEMRATE
+32 EMRKVESEYAK
-41 QDFADNADS
+41 NADS
-50 VEALTKKSDV
+50 VEALTKVNDV
-60 LERTMLTQKEK
+60 LERKIYSQTEK
-71 VEKLQE
+71 IETLKAALQTSAEK
-77 VVAAATKTY
+77 Y
-86 GEADKRTIDW
+86 GVADKRTMAW
-96 KTTLIDAET
+96 
-105 KLKQMQQALGE
+105 QA
-116 NNEALE
+116 
-122 AAKYAQSDIAKA
+122 S
-134 IDAANTKQ
+134 
-142 DAYRGNIGKINDS
+142 
-155 LGVLDSELRK
+155 
-165 VKAQYAGAADSE
+165 
-177 EALIAKSDVLTKQ
+177 
-190 IATQKAKI
+190 
-198 DELQKGLDGANDLY
+198 
-212 FETGEST
+212 
-219 SQWEKDLNNAEAELY
+219 LNNAEAELN
-234 KMQAA
+234 KM
-239 LKEVQASLEEN
+239 
-250 NAELDTAGA
+250 NAELDENNEALEKAGA
-259 SGSKFQ
+259 NGTKFQ

-284 AKGVFSNLKEAF
+284 AKGIFANLKESFA
-296 GESKGEAVGLGDA
+296 GGKGEAVGLGDA
-309 IGGAADKLGIQ
+309 IGGAADKLGIN

-325 SKALNSL
+325 TKALNSL
-332 NGISAGTAAVIGGF
+332 NGINAGTAAAVGGF
-346 GALIA
+346 AALIA
-351 AGVKVEKQLMSITK
+351 VVVKVEKQLMSITK
-365 ESAEYAKEV
+365 ESAAYAKEI

-381 GQSVE
+381 GQSTE
-386 EVQEW
+386 QIQEF
-391 QYASDMLGVTYD
+391 QYASDMIGVSYD

-426 AGAFKT
+426 AKAFET
-432 LGVEI
+432 LGVKLED
-437 ENTDGTLRS
+437 TDGNLRS

-457 LGNMHNQAQRDALA
+457 LGNMSNQAQRDALA

-534 QISAEYAPYMTEALG
+534 QISAEYAPYMTEALT
-549 DTADFIQ
+549 DTADFIK
-556 KIGKAFVESGV
+556 KIGKAFVDSGV

-572 SILSS
+572 SILTS

-594 ALDAALKPVAT
+594 ALDAALKPIAT

-616 LVGLLTLN
+616 VVGLLTLN
-624 GDKIKTALGLNM
+624 GDKIRTALGLNI

-653 SSGSSYVSGMGYTG
+653 SSGMSYVSGTGYTG

-682 AGTDNFI
+682 AGNDNFI

-701 PVWLPQGSRIGTN
+701 PVWLPQGTRIGTN
-714 QEGRSL
+714 QEGRGL
-720 SGGDTYNFIV
+720 SGGDTYNFYV

-744 MKNQRRMARM
+744 MKNQRRVARM

>member
-1 MATPGINTKVKM
+1 MPNINTKFSLS
-13 DGEKE
+13 GEKE
-18 YRAALAQINAGLKN
+18 YKAAISQIGDGMRVLNS
-32 LGAEMRATE
+32 EMRKVESEYAK
-41 QDFADNADS
+41 NADS
-50 VEALTKKSDV
+50 VDALKAKSEVFSKKIGEQKSKIEITRKA
-60 LERTMLTQKEK
+60 LEE
-71 VEKLQE
+71 
-77 VVAAATKTY
+77 ATKT
-86 GEADKRTIDW
+86 
-96 KTTLIDAET
+96 
-105 KLKQMQQALGE
+105 QA
-116 NNEALE
+116 
-122 AAKYAQSDIAKA
+122 
-134 IDAANTKQ
+134 AANEKF
-142 DAYRGNIGKINDS
+142 
-155 LGVLDSELRK
+155 
-165 VKAQYAGAADSE
+165 
-177 EALIAKSDVLTKQ
+177 
-190 IATQKAKI
+190 QKAKDVL
-198 DELQKGLDGANDLY
+198 DESSDEYKRLAQGV
-212 FETGEST
+212 ETATKKAQGWQVS
-219 SQWEKDLNNAEAELY
+219 LNNAEAELN
-234 KMQAA
+234 KMNA
-239 LKEVQASLEEN
+239 ELEEN
-250 NAELDTAGA
+250 NDALEKAGA
-259 SGSKFQ
+259 NGTKFQ

-284 AKGVFSNLKEAF
+284 AKGIFANLKESFA
-296 GESKGEAVGLGDA
+296 GGKGEAVSLGDA
-309 IGGAADKLGIQ
+309 IGGAADKLGIN

-325 SKALNSL
+325 TKALNSL
-332 NGISAGTAAVIGGF
+332 NGINAGTAAAVGGF
-346 GALIA
+346 AALIA
-351 AGVKVEKQLMSITK
+351 VVVKVEKQLMSITK
-365 ESAEYAKEV
+365 ESAAYAKEI

-381 GQSVE
+381 GQSTE
-386 EVQEW
+386 QIQEF
-391 QYASDMLGVTYD
+391 QYASDMIGVSYD

-437 ENTDGTLRS
+437 ENTDGSLRS
-446 ADAVFYDVIDS
+446 ADSVFYDVIDS

-488 GSEGLKKYTD
+488 GSEGLKKYAD

-508 NEAVEALA
+508 DEAVAALT
-516 ATDAAQQKLLKT
+516 ATDTAQQKLLKT

-572 SILSS
+572 SILTS

-616 LVGLLTLN
+616 LVGLLTFN
-624 GDKIKTALGLNM
+624 GDKIKTALGLNI

-653 SSGSSYVSGMGYTG
+653 SSGMSYVTGTGYTG

-701 PVWLPQGSRIGTN
+701 PVWLPQGTRIGTN

-720 SGGDTYNFIV
+720 SGGDVYNFYV

-744 MKNQRRMARM
+744 MKNQRRVARM

>member
-50 VEALTKKSDV
+50 VEALTAKGDV
-60 LERTMLTQKEK
+60 LARQMQTQQEK
-71 VEKLQE
+71 VDTLREVLQKAGE
-77 VVAAATKTY
+77 SY

-96 KTTLIDAET
+96 KTSLIDAET
-105 KLKQMQQALGE
+105 KLKQMQ
-116 NNEALE
+116 
-122 AAKYAQSDIAKA
+122 
-134 IDAANTKQ
+134 
-142 DAYRGNIGKINDS
+142 
-155 LGVLDSELRK
+155 
-165 VKAQYAGAADSE
+165 
-177 EALIAKSDVLTKQ
+177 
-190 IATQKAKI
+190 
-198 DELQKGLDGANDLY
+198 
-212 FETGEST
+212 
-219 SQWEKDLNNAEAELY
+219 
-234 KMQAA
+234 
-239 LKEVQASLEEN
+239 ASLEEN
-250 NAELDTAGA
+250 NDALEKAGA
-259 SGSKFQ
+259 NGTKFQ
-265 QAMEKVKDSVA
+265 QAMDKVKDSVA

-284 AKGVFSNLKEAF
+284 AKGVFANLKESFA
-296 GESKGEAVGLGDA
+296 GGKGEAVGLGDA
-309 IGGAADKLGIQ
+309 IGGAADKLGIN

-325 SKALNSL
+325 TKALNSL
-332 NGISAGTAAVIGGF
+332 NGINAGTAAAVGGF
-346 GALIA
+346 AALVA
-351 AGVKVEKQLMSITK
+351 AVVKVEKQLMSITK

-426 AGAFKT
+426 AKAFET
-432 LGVEI
+432 LGVKLED
-437 ENTDGTLRS
+437 TDGNLRS

-457 LGNMHNQAQRDALA
+457 LGNMQNQAQRDALA

-488 GSEGLKKYTD
+488 GSDGLKQYTD
-498 EAHEMGYVLD
+498 EAHELGYVLD
-508 NEAVEALA
+508 NEAIKALNE
-516 ATDAAQQKLLKT
+516 TDTAQQKLLKT

-584 LGDLTVAVLP
+584 LGDLTVSVLP

-636 SSGQLSNMQ
+636 ASGQLSNMQ

-653 SSGSSYVSGMGYTG
+653 SSGSSYVSGVGYTG

-720 SGGDTYNFIV
+720 SGGDTYNFYV

-744 MKNQRRMARM
+744 MKNQRRVARM

>member
-50 VEALTKKSDV
+50 VEALTAKGDV
-60 LERTMLTQKEK
+60 LARQMQTQQEK
-71 VEKLQE
+71 VDTLREVLQRAGE
-77 VVAAATKTY
+77 TY

-96 KTTLIDAET
+96 STSLIDAET
-105 KLKQMQQALGE
+105 KLKQMQ
-116 NNEALE
+116 EA
-122 AAKYAQSDIAKA
+122 
-134 IDAANTKQ
+134 
-142 DAYRGNIGKINDS
+142 
-155 LGVLDSELRK
+155 
-165 VKAQYAGAADSE
+165 
-177 EALIAKSDVLTKQ
+177 
-190 IATQKAKI
+190 
-198 DELQKGLDGANDLY
+198 
-212 FETGEST
+212 
-219 SQWEKDLNNAEAELY
+219 
-234 KMQAA
+234 
-239 LKEVQASLEEN
+239 LEEN
-250 NAELDTAGA
+250 NAELDKAGA

-265 QAMEKVKDSVA
+265 QAMDKVKDSVA

-284 AKGVFSNLKEAF
+284 AKGVFANLKESFA
-296 GESKGEAVGLGDA
+296 GSKGEAVGLGDA
-309 IGGAADKLGIQ
+309 IGGAADKLGIN

-325 SKALNSL
+325 TKALNSL
-332 NGISAGTAAVIGGF
+332 NGINAGTAAAVGGF
-346 GALIA
+346 AALVA
-351 AGVKVEKQLMSITK
+351 AVVKVEKQLMSITK

-426 AGAFKT
+426 AKAFET
-432 LGVEI
+432 LGVKLED
-437 ENTDGTLRS
+437 TDGNLRS

-457 LGNMHNQAQRDALA
+457 LGNMSNQAARDALA

-720 SGGDTYNFIV
+720 SGGDTYNFYV

-744 MKNQRRMARM
+744 MKNQRRVARM

>member
-50 VEALTKKSDV
+50 VEALTAKGDV
-60 LERTMLTQKEK
+60 LARQMQTQQEK
-71 VEKLQE
+71 VDTLREVLQKAGE
-77 VVAAATKTY
+77 SY

-96 KTTLIDAET
+96 STSLIDAET
-105 KLKQMQQALGE
+105 KLKQMQ
-116 NNEALE
+116 EA
-122 AAKYAQSDIAKA
+122 
-134 IDAANTKQ
+134 
-142 DAYRGNIGKINDS
+142 
-155 LGVLDSELRK
+155 
-165 VKAQYAGAADSE
+165 
-177 EALIAKSDVLTKQ
+177 
-190 IATQKAKI
+190 
-198 DELQKGLDGANDLY
+198 
-212 FETGEST
+212 
-219 SQWEKDLNNAEAELY
+219 
-234 KMQAA
+234 
-239 LKEVQASLEEN
+239 LEEN
-250 NAELDTAGA
+250 NAELDKAGA

-265 QAMEKVKDSVA
+265 QAMDKVKDSVA

-284 AKGVFSNLKEAF
+284 AKGVFANLKESFA
-296 GESKGEAVGLGDA
+296 GSKGEAVGLGDA
-309 IGGAADKLGIQ
+309 IGGAADKLGIN

-325 SKALNSL
+325 TKALNSL
-332 NGISAGTAAVIGGF
+332 NGINAGTAAAVGGF
-346 GALIA
+346 AALVA

-426 AGAFKT
+426 AKAFET
-432 LGVEI
+432 LGVKLED
-437 ENTDGTLRS
+437 TDGNLRS

-457 LGNMHNQAQRDALA
+457 LGNMSNQAARDALA

-616 LVGLLTLN
+616 LVGLLTFN

-720 SGGDTYNFIV
+720 SGGDTYNFYV

-744 MKNQRRMARM
+744 MKNQRRVARM

>member
-50 VEALTKKSDV
+50 VEALTAKGDV
-60 LERTMLTQKEK
+60 LARQMQTQQEK
-71 VEKLQE
+71 VDTLREVLQRAGE
-77 VVAAATKTY
+77 TY

-96 KTTLIDAET
+96 STSLIDAET
-105 KLKQMQQALGE
+105 KLKQMQ
-116 NNEALE
+116 
-122 AAKYAQSDIAKA
+122 
-134 IDAANTKQ
+134 DA
-142 DAYRGNIGKINDS
+142 
-155 LGVLDSELRK
+155 
-165 VKAQYAGAADSE
+165 
-177 EALIAKSDVLTKQ
+177 
-190 IATQKAKI
+190 
-198 DELQKGLDGANDLY
+198 
-212 FETGEST
+212 
-219 SQWEKDLNNAEAELY
+219 
-234 KMQAA
+234 
-239 LKEVQASLEEN
+239 LEEN
-250 NAELDTAGA
+250 NAELDKAGA

-265 QAMEKVKDSVA
+265 QAMDKVKESVA

-284 AKGVFSNLKEAF
+284 AKGVFANLKESFA
-296 GESKGEAVGLGDA
+296 GSKGEAVGLGDA
-309 IGGAADKLGIQ
+309 IGGAADKLGIN

-325 SKALNSL
+325 TKALNSL
-332 NGISAGTAAVIGGF
+332 NGINAGTAAAVGGF
-346 GALIA
+346 AALIA
-351 AGVKVEKQLMSITK
+351 AVVKVEKQLMSITK

-426 AGAFKT
+426 AKAFET
-432 LGVEI
+432 LGVKI
-437 ENTDGTLRS
+437 EGTDGNLRS

-457 LGNMHNQAQRDALA
+457 LGNMQNQAQRDALA

-488 GSEGLKKYTD
+488 GSEGLKQYTD
-498 EAHEMGYVLD
+498 EAHELGYVLD
-508 NEAVEALA
+508 NEAIKALNE
-516 ATDAAQQKLLKT
+516 TDTAQQKLLKT

-636 SSGQLSNMQ
+636 ASGQLSNMQ

-653 SSGSSYVSGMGYTG
+653 SSGSSYVSGVGYTG

-682 AGTDNFI
+682 AGSENFI

-744 MKNQRRMARM
+744 MKNQRRVARM

>member
-50 VEALTKKSDV
+50 VEALTAKGDV
-60 LERTMLTQKEK
+60 LARQMQTQQEK
-71 VEKLQE
+71 VDTLREVLQRAGE
-77 VVAAATKTY
+77 TY

-96 KTTLIDAET
+96 STSLIDAET
-105 KLKQMQQALGE
+105 KLKQMQ
-116 NNEALE
+116 EA
-122 AAKYAQSDIAKA
+122 
-134 IDAANTKQ
+134 
-142 DAYRGNIGKINDS
+142 
-155 LGVLDSELRK
+155 
-165 VKAQYAGAADSE
+165 
-177 EALIAKSDVLTKQ
+177 
-190 IATQKAKI
+190 
-198 DELQKGLDGANDLY
+198 
-212 FETGEST
+212 
-219 SQWEKDLNNAEAELY
+219 
-234 KMQAA
+234 
-239 LKEVQASLEEN
+239 LEEN
-250 NAELDTAGA
+250 NAELDKAGA

-265 QAMEKVKDSVA
+265 QAMDKVKDSVA

-284 AKGVFSNLKEAF
+284 AKGVFANLKESFAD
-296 GESKGEAVGLGDA
+296 GKGEAVGLGDA
-309 IGGAADKLGIQ
+309 IGGAADKLGIN

-325 SKALNSL
+325 TKALNSL
-332 NGISAGTAAVIGGF
+332 NGINAGTAAAVGGF
-346 GALIA
+346 AALVA

-426 AGAFKT
+426 AKAFET
-432 LGVEI
+432 LGVKI
-437 ENTDGTLRS
+437 EGTDGNLRS

-508 NEAVEALA
+508 KEAVEALA

-577 ATQILEP
+577 TTQILEP

-594 ALDAALKPVAT
+594 ALDAALKPIAT

-616 LVGLLTLN
+616 LVGLLTFN

-720 SGGDTYNFIV
+720 SGGDTYNFYV

-744 MKNQRRMARM
+744 MKNQRRVARM

>member
-1 MATPGINTKVKM
+1 MPNINTKFSIS
-13 DGEKE
+13 GEKE
-18 YRAALAQINAGLKN
+18 YKAAISQIGDGMRVLNS
-32 LGAEMRATE
+32 EMRKVE
-41 QDFADNADS
+41 SEYGKNANS
-50 VEALTKKSDV
+50 VEALTKKNDV
-60 LERTMLTQKEK
+60 LERKIYTQTEK
-71 VEKLQE
+71 IETLKAALQASAEK
-77 VVAAATKTY
+77 Y
-86 GEADKRTIDW
+86 GVADKHTMAW
-96 KTTLIDAET
+96 
-105 KLKQMQQALGE
+105 Q
-116 NNEALE
+116 
-122 AAKYAQSDIAKA
+122 
-134 IDAANTKQ
+134 
-142 DAYRGNIGKINDS
+142 
-155 LGVLDSELRK
+155 
-165 VKAQYAGAADSE
+165 
-177 EALIAKSDVLTKQ
+177 
-190 IATQKAKI
+190 
-198 DELQKGLDGANDLY
+198 
-212 FETGEST
+212 T
-219 SQWEKDLNNAEAELY
+219 SLNNAEAELN
-234 KMQAA
+234 KMNDELA
-239 LKEVQASLEEN
+239 KN
-250 NAELDTAGA
+250 NEELDKAGD
-259 SGSKFQ
+259 SGNKFQ
-265 QAMEKVKDSVA
+265 QAMDKVKDSVA

-284 AKGVFSNLKEAF
+284 AKGVFENLKESF
-296 GESKGEAVGLGDA
+296 DSSKGEAVGLGDA
-309 IGGAADKLGIQ
+309 IGGAADKLGIS

-332 NGISAGTAAVIGGF
+332 NGINAGTAAAVGGF
-346 GALIA
+346 AALVA
-351 AGVKVEKQLMSITK
+351 AVVKVEKQLMSITK
-365 ESAEYAKEV
+365 ESAAYAKEV

-426 AGAFKT
+426 AKAFET
-432 LGVEI
+432 LGVKI
-437 ENTDGTLRS
+437 EGTDGNLRS

-457 LGNMHNQAQRDALA
+457 LGNMQNQAQRDALA

-488 GSEGLKKYTD
+488 GSDGLKKYTD

-584 LGDLTVAVLP
+584 LGDLTVSVLP

-616 LVGLLTLN
+616 LVGLLTFN

-653 SSGSSYVSGMGYTG
+653 SSGQSYVSGVGYTG

-682 AGTDNFI
+682 AGSENYA

-701 PVWLPQGSRIGTN
+701 PVWLPQGTRIGTN
-714 QEGRSL
+714 QEGRSI
-720 SGGDTYNFIV
+720 SGGDTYNFFV
-730 QANEIREIDDFIRR
+730 QANEIREIDSFIRR
-744 MKNQRRMARM
+744 MKNQRRVARM

>member
-50 VEALTKKSDV
+50 VEALTAKGDV
-60 LERTMLTQKEK
+60 LTRQMQTQQEK
-71 VEKLQE
+71 VDTLREVLQKAGE
-77 VVAAATKTY
+77 SY

-96 KTTLIDAET
+96 KTSLIDAET
-105 KLKQMQQALGE
+105 KLKQMQ
-116 NNEALE
+116 
-122 AAKYAQSDIAKA
+122 
-134 IDAANTKQ
+134 
-142 DAYRGNIGKINDS
+142 
-155 LGVLDSELRK
+155 
-165 VKAQYAGAADSE
+165 
-177 EALIAKSDVLTKQ
+177 
-190 IATQKAKI
+190 
-198 DELQKGLDGANDLY
+198 
-212 FETGEST
+212 
-219 SQWEKDLNNAEAELY
+219 
-234 KMQAA
+234 
-239 LKEVQASLEEN
+239 ASLEEN
-250 NAELDTAGA
+250 NDALEKAGA

-265 QAMEKVKDSVA
+265 QAMDKVKDSVA

-284 AKGVFSNLKEAF
+284 AKGVFANLKEAF

-309 IGGAADKLGIQ
+309 LGGAADKLGIQ

-332 NGISAGTAAVIGGF
+332 NGISAGTAAAVGGF
-346 GALIA
+346 AAIA
-351 AGVKVEKQLMSITK
+351 AAIVKAEKKLMDITK
-365 ESAEYAKEV
+365 ESASAAKEI

-381 GQSVE
+381 GQSAE
-386 EVQEW
+386 EVQEL
-391 QYASDMLGVTYD
+391 QYAGDMIGVSYD
-403 RVKDSLKEITNK
+403 RIRDSLKEVTNK
-415 MQEAQN
+415 MQEARD
-421 GSEDT
+421 GSADT
-426 AGAFKT
+426 AAAFES
-432 LGVEI
+432 LGVNI
-437 ENTDGTLRS
+437 YNADGSLR
-446 ADAVFYDVIDS
+446 DANDVFNDTIDA
-457 LGNMHNQAQRDALA
+457 LGNVQNRTERDALA

-482 NPLIEV
+482 NPLIEQ
-488 GSEGLKKYTD
+488 GSQALKDYAA

-508 NEAVEALA
+508 DEAIAALT
-516 ATDAAQQKLLKT
+516 ATDTAQQKLLKT

-556 KIGKAFVESGV
+556 KIGKAFVDSGV

-572 SILSS
+572 SILTS

-616 LVGLLTLN
+616 LVGLLTFN

-653 SSGSSYVSGMGYTG
+653 SSGMSYVSGTGYTG

-744 MKNQRRMARM
+744 MKNQRRVARM

>member
-50 VEALTKKSDV
+50 VEALTAKGDV
-60 LERTMLTQKEK
+60 LARQMQTQQEK
-71 VEKLQE
+71 VDTLREVLQKAGE
-77 VVAAATKTY
+77 SY

-105 KLKQMQQALGE
+105 KLKQMQ
-116 NNEALE
+116 EA
-122 AAKYAQSDIAKA
+122 
-134 IDAANTKQ
+134 
-142 DAYRGNIGKINDS
+142 
-155 LGVLDSELRK
+155 
-165 VKAQYAGAADSE
+165 
-177 EALIAKSDVLTKQ
+177 
-190 IATQKAKI
+190 
-198 DELQKGLDGANDLY
+198 
-212 FETGEST
+212 
-219 SQWEKDLNNAEAELY
+219 
-234 KMQAA
+234 
-239 LKEVQASLEEN
+239 LEEN
-250 NAELDTAGA
+250 NAELDKAGA

-265 QAMEKVKDSVA
+265 QAMDKVKDSVA

-284 AKGVFSNLKEAF
+284 AKGVFANLKESFAD
-296 GESKGEAVGLGDA
+296 GKGEAVGLGDA
-309 IGGAADKLGIQ
+309 IGGAADKLGIN

-325 SKALNSL
+325 TKALNSL
-332 NGISAGTAAVIGGF
+332 NGINAGTAAAVGGF
-346 GALIA
+346 A
-351 AGVKVEKQLMSITK
+351 AVAAAIVKAEKKLMDITK
-365 ESAEYAKEV
+365 ESASAAKEI

-391 QYASDMLGVTYD
+391 QYASDMLGVSYD

-426 AGAFKT
+426 AKAFET
-432 LGVEI
+432 LGVKLED
-437 ENTDGTLRS
+437 TDGNLRS

-457 LGNMHNQAQRDALA
+457 LGNMSNQAARDALA

-624 GDKIKTALGLNM
+624 GDKIKTALGLNI

-720 SGGDTYNFIV
+720 SGGDTYNFYV
-730 QANEIREIDDFIRR
+730 QANEIREIDDFIRH
-744 MKNQRRMARM
+744 MKNQRRVARM

>member
-1 MATPGINTKVKM
+1 MPNINTKFSLS
-13 DGEKE
+13 GEKE
-18 YRAALAQINAGLKN
+18 YKAAISQIGDGMRVLNS
-32 LGAEMRATE
+32 EMRKVESEYAK
-41 QDFADNADS
+41 NADS
-50 VEALTKKSDV
+50 VEALTKVNDV
-60 LERTMLTQKEK
+60 LERKIYSQTEK
-71 VEKLQE
+71 IETLKAALQTSAEK
-77 VVAAATKTY
+77 Y
-86 GEADKRTIDW
+86 GVADKRTMAW
-96 KTTLIDAET
+96 
-105 KLKQMQQALGE
+105 QA
-116 NNEALE
+116 
-122 AAKYAQSDIAKA
+122 S
-134 IDAANTKQ
+134 
-142 DAYRGNIGKINDS
+142 
-155 LGVLDSELRK
+155 
-165 VKAQYAGAADSE
+165 
-177 EALIAKSDVLTKQ
+177 
-190 IATQKAKI
+190 
-198 DELQKGLDGANDLY
+198 
-212 FETGEST
+212 
-219 SQWEKDLNNAEAELY
+219 LNNAEAELN
-234 KMQAA
+234 KMNA
-239 LKEVQASLEEN
+239 ELEEN
-250 NAELDTAGA
+250 NDALEKAGA
-259 SGSKFQ
+259 NGTKFQ
-265 QAMEKVKDSVA
+265 QAMEKIKDSVA

-284 AKGVFSNLKEAF
+284 AKGVFANLKESF
-296 GESKGEAVGLGDA
+296 SNDEKEAAGLGDA
-309 IGGAADKLGIQ
+309 ISAVTDALGINLPKGAGGAFDALNKVKLG
-320 LPEGA
+320 
-325 SKALNSL
+325 
-332 NGISAGTAAVIGGF
+332 TV
-346 GALIA
+346 
-351 AGVKVEKQLMSITK
+351 AGVAAFAGFVAAITSAEKKLMSITK
-365 ESAEYAKEV
+365 ESAAYAKEI

-381 GQSVE
+381 GQSTE
-386 EVQEW
+386 QIQEF
-391 QYASDMLGVTYD
+391 QYASDMIGVSYD

-426 AGAFKT
+426 AKAFET
-432 LGVEI
+432 LGVKI
-437 ENTDGTLRS
+437 EGTDGNLRS

-508 NEAVEALA
+508 NEAIAALT
-516 ATDAAQQKLLKT
+516 ATDTAQQKLLKT

-534 QISAEYAPYMTEALG
+534 QISAEYAPYMTEALT

-556 KIGKAFVESGV
+556 KIGKAFVDSGV

-572 SILSS
+572 SILTS

-624 GDKIKTALGLNM
+624 GDKIRTALGLNI

-744 MKNQRRMARM
+744 MKDQRRVARM

>member
-50 VEALTKKSDV
+50 VEALTAKGDV
-60 LERTMLTQKEK
+60 LARQMQTQQEK
-71 VEKLQE
+71 VDTLREVLQRAGE
-77 VVAAATKTY
+77 TY

-96 KTTLIDAET
+96 STSLIDAET
-105 KLKQMQQALGE
+105 KLKQMQ
-116 NNEALE
+116 EA
-122 AAKYAQSDIAKA
+122 
-134 IDAANTKQ
+134 
-142 DAYRGNIGKINDS
+142 
-155 LGVLDSELRK
+155 
-165 VKAQYAGAADSE
+165 
-177 EALIAKSDVLTKQ
+177 
-190 IATQKAKI
+190 
-198 DELQKGLDGANDLY
+198 
-212 FETGEST
+212 
-219 SQWEKDLNNAEAELY
+219 
-234 KMQAA
+234 
-239 LKEVQASLEEN
+239 LEEN
-250 NAELDTAGA
+250 NAELDKAGA

-265 QAMEKVKDSVA
+265 QAMDKVKDSVA

-284 AKGVFSNLKEAF
+284 AKGVFANLKESFA
-296 GESKGEAVGLGDA
+296 GSKGEAVGLGDA

-325 SKALNSL
+325 TKALNSL
-332 NGISAGTAAVIGGF
+332 NGINAGTAAAVGGF
-346 GALIA
+346 AALVA
-351 AGVKVEKQLMSITK
+351 AVVKVEKQLMSITK

-426 AGAFKT
+426 AKAFET
-432 LGVEI
+432 LGVKLED
-437 ENTDGTLRS
+437 TDGNLRS

-457 LGNMHNQAQRDALA
+457 LGNMQNQAQRDALA

-577 ATQILEP
+577 ATQILDP

-636 SSGQLSNMQ
+636 ASGQLSNMQ

-653 SSGSSYVSGMGYTG
+653 SSGSSYVSGVGYTG

-744 MKNQRRMARM
+744 MKTQRRVARM

>member
-1 MATPGINTKVKM
+1 MATPGINTKVKL

-41 QDFADNADS
+41 QDFTDNADS
-50 VEALTKKSDV
+50 VEALTAKGDV
-60 LERTMLTQKEK
+60 LARQMQTQQEK
-71 VEKLQE
+71 VDTLREVLQKAGE
-77 VVAAATKTY
+77 SY

-96 KTTLIDAET
+96 KTSLIDAET
-105 KLKQMQQALGE
+105 KLKQM
-116 NNEALE
+116 
-122 AAKYAQSDIAKA
+122 
-134 IDAANTKQ
+134 
-142 DAYRGNIGKINDS
+142 R
-155 LGVLDSELRK
+155 
-165 VKAQYAGAADSE
+165 
-177 EALIAKSDVLTKQ
+177 
-190 IATQKAKI
+190 
-198 DELQKGLDGANDLY
+198 
-212 FETGEST
+212 
-219 SQWEKDLNNAEAELY
+219 
-234 KMQAA
+234 
-239 LKEVQASLEEN
+239 ASLEEN
-250 NAELDTAGA
+250 NAELDKAGA

-265 QAMEKVKDSVA
+265 QAMDRVKDSVA

-284 AKGVFSNLKEAF
+284 AKGVFENLKESF
-296 GESKGEAVGLGDA
+296 DSSKGEAVGLGDA
-309 IGGAADKLGIQ
+309 IGGAADKLGIN

-325 SKALNSL
+325 TKALNSL
-332 NGISAGTAAVIGGF
+332 NGINAGTAAAVGGF
-346 GALIA
+346 AALVA
-351 AGVKVEKQLMSITK
+351 AVVKVEKQLMSITK
-365 ESAEYAKEV
+365 ESAAYAKEV

-426 AGAFKT
+426 AKAFET
-432 LGVEI
+432 LGVKI
-437 ENTDGTLRS
+437 EGTDGNLRS

-457 LGNMHNQAQRDALA
+457 LGNMQNQAQRDALA

-488 GSEGLKKYTD
+488 GSAGLKQYTD
-498 EAHEMGYVLD
+498 EAHELGYVLD
-508 NEAVEALA
+508 NEAIKALNE
-516 ATDAAQQKLLKT
+516 TDAAQQKLLKT

-572 SILSS
+572 SILTS

-616 LVGLLTLN
+616 LVGLLTFN

-636 SSGQLSNMQ
+636 ASGQLSNMQ

-653 SSGSSYVSGMGYTG
+653 SSGQSYVSGVGYTG
-667 TGGYMGADGKWHQNA
+667 TGGYMDADGKWHQNA

-701 PVWLPQGSRIGTN
+701 PVWLPQGTRIGTN

-720 SGGDTYNFIV
+720 SGGDTYNFYV

-744 MKNQRRMARM
+744 MKNQRRVARM

>member
-1 MATPGINTKVKM
+1 MPNINTKFSLS
-13 DGEKE
+13 GEKE
-18 YRAALAQINAGLKN
+18 YKAAISQIGDGMRVLNS
-32 LGAEMRATE
+32 EMRKVESEYAK
-41 QDFADNADS
+41 NADS
-50 VEALTKKSDV
+50 VEALTKVNDV
-60 LERTMLTQKEK
+60 LERKIYSQTEK
-71 VEKLQE
+71 IETLKAALQTSAEK
-77 VVAAATKTY
+77 Y
-86 GEADKRTIDW
+86 GVADKRTMAW
-96 KTTLIDAET
+96 
-105 KLKQMQQALGE
+105 Q
-116 NNEALE
+116 
-122 AAKYAQSDIAKA
+122 
-134 IDAANTKQ
+134 
-142 DAYRGNIGKINDS
+142 
-155 LGVLDSELRK
+155 
-165 VKAQYAGAADSE
+165 
-177 EALIAKSDVLTKQ
+177 
-190 IATQKAKI
+190 
-198 DELQKGLDGANDLY
+198 
-212 FETGEST
+212 T
-219 SQWEKDLNNAEAELY
+219 SLNNAEAELN
-234 KMQAA
+234 KMNAK
-239 LKEVQASLEEN
+239 LDEN
-250 NAELDTAGA
+250 NEALEKAGA
-259 SGSKFQ
+259 NGTKFQ

-284 AKGVFSNLKEAF
+284 AKGVFANLKESFAD
-296 GESKGEAVGLGDA
+296 SKGEAVGLGDA
-309 IGGAADKLGIQ
+309 IGSAADKLGVQ

-325 SKALNSL
+325 TKALNSL
-332 NGISAGTAAVIGGF
+332 NGINAGTAAAVGGF
-346 GALIA
+346 AALIA
-351 AGVKVEKQLMSITK
+351 VVVKVEKQLMSITK
-365 ESAEYAKEV
+365 ESAAYAKEI

-381 GQSVE
+381 GQSTE
-386 EVQEW
+386 QIQEF
-391 QYASDMLGVTYD
+391 QYASDMIGVSYD

-426 AGAFKT
+426 AKAFET
-432 LGVEI
+432 LGVKLEG
-437 ENTDGTLRS
+437 TDGNLRS

-457 LGNMHNQAQRDALA
+457 LGNMRNQAERDALA

-534 QISAEYAPYMTEALG
+534 QISAEYAPYMTEALT
-549 DTADFIQ
+549 DTADFIK
-556 KIGKAFVESGV
+556 KIGKAFVDSGV

-572 SILSS
+572 SILTS

-594 ALDAALKPVAT
+594 ALDAALKPIAT

-616 LVGLLTLN
+616 VVGLLTLN
-624 GDKIKTALGLNM
+624 GDKIRTALGLNI

-653 SSGSSYVSGMGYTG
+653 SSGMSYVSGTGYTG

-682 AGTDNFI
+682 AGSENF
-689 GGVTWVGENGPE
+689 GGGMTWVGENGPE
-701 PVWLPQGSRIGTN
+701 PVWLPQGTRIGTN

-720 SGGDTYNFIV
+720 SGGDTYNFYV

-744 MKNQRRMARM
+744 MKNQRRVARM

>member
-50 VEALTKKSDV
+50 VEALTAKGDV
-60 LERTMLTQKEK
+60 LTRQMQTQQEK
-71 VEKLQE
+71 VDTLREVLQKAGE
-77 VVAAATKTY
+77 SY

-96 KTTLIDAET
+96 KTSLIDAET
-105 KLKQMQQALGE
+105 KLKQMQ
-116 NNEALE
+116 
-122 AAKYAQSDIAKA
+122 
-134 IDAANTKQ
+134 
-142 DAYRGNIGKINDS
+142 
-155 LGVLDSELRK
+155 
-165 VKAQYAGAADSE
+165 
-177 EALIAKSDVLTKQ
+177 
-190 IATQKAKI
+190 
-198 DELQKGLDGANDLY
+198 
-212 FETGEST
+212 
-219 SQWEKDLNNAEAELY
+219 
-234 KMQAA
+234 
-239 LKEVQASLEEN
+239 ASLEEN
-250 NAELDTAGA
+250 NDALEKAGA

-284 AKGVFSNLKEAF
+284 AKGVFANLKESF
-296 GESKGEAVGLGDA
+296 SNDEKEAAGLGDA
-309 IGGAADKLGIQ
+309 ISAVTDALGINLPKGAGGAFDALNKVKLG
-320 LPEGA
+320 
-325 SKALNSL
+325 
-332 NGISAGTAAVIGGF
+332 TV
-346 GALIA
+346 
-351 AGVKVEKQLMSITK
+351 AGVAAFAGFVAAITSAEKKLMSITK
-365 ESAEYAKEV
+365 ESAAYAKEI

-381 GQSVE
+381 GQSTE
-386 EVQEW
+386 QIQEF
-391 QYASDMLGVTYD
+391 QYASDMIGVSYD

-437 ENTDGTLRS
+437 ENTDGSLRS
-446 ADAVFYDVIDS
+446 ADSVFYDVIDS

-534 QISAEYAPYMTEALG
+534 QISAEYAPYMTEALT
-549 DTADFIQ
+549 DTADFIK
-556 KIGKAFVESGV
+556 KIGKAFVDSGV

-572 SILSS
+572 SILTS

-594 ALDAALKPVAT
+594 ALDAALKPIAT

-616 LVGLLTLN
+616 LVGLLTFN

-653 SSGSSYVSGMGYTG
+653 SSGMSYVSGTGYTG

-744 MKNQRRMARM
+744 MKNQRRVARM

>member
-41 QDFADNADS
+41 QDFANNADS
-50 VEALTKKSDV
+50 VEALTAKGDV
-60 LERTMLTQKEK
+60 LTRQMQTQQEK
-71 VEKLQE
+71 VDTLREVLQKAGE
-77 VVAAATKTY
+77 SY

-96 KTTLIDAET
+96 KTSLIDAET
-105 KLKQMQQALGE
+105 KLKQMQ
-116 NNEALE
+116 
-122 AAKYAQSDIAKA
+122 
-134 IDAANTKQ
+134 
-142 DAYRGNIGKINDS
+142 
-155 LGVLDSELRK
+155 
-165 VKAQYAGAADSE
+165 
-177 EALIAKSDVLTKQ
+177 
-190 IATQKAKI
+190 
-198 DELQKGLDGANDLY
+198 
-212 FETGEST
+212 
-219 SQWEKDLNNAEAELY
+219 
-234 KMQAA
+234 
-239 LKEVQASLEEN
+239 ASLEEN
-250 NAELDTAGA
+250 NDALEKAGA
-259 SGSKFQ
+259 NGTKFQ

-284 AKGVFSNLKEAF
+284 AKGVFANLKESFAD
-296 GESKGEAVGLGDA
+296 GKGEAVGLGDA
-309 IGGAADKLGIQ
+309 IGGAADKLGIN

-332 NGISAGTAAVIGGF
+332 NGINAGTAAAVGGF
-346 GALIA
+346 A
-351 AGVKVEKQLMSITK
+351 AVAAAIVKAEKKLMDITK
-365 ESAEYAKEV
+365 ESASAAKEI

-381 GQSVE
+381 GQSAE
-386 EVQEW
+386 EVQEL
-391 QYASDMLGVTYD
+391 QYAGDMIGVSYD
-403 RVKDSLKEITNK
+403 RIRDSLKEVTNK
-415 MQEAQN
+415 MQEAKD
-421 GSEDT
+421 GSGD
-426 AGAFKT
+426 AAAAFNS
-432 LGVEI
+432 LGVNI
-437 ENTDGTLRS
+437 YNADGSLR
-446 ADAVFYDVIDS
+446 DANDVFNDTIDA
-457 LGNMHNQAQRDALA
+457 LGNIQNRTERDALA
-471 MDLMSESAQEL
+471 MDIMSESAQEL
-482 NPLIEV
+482 NPLIEQ
-488 GSEGLKKYTD
+488 GSQALKGYAA

-508 NEAVEALA
+508 NEAIAALT
-516 ATDAAQQKLLKT
+516 ATDTAQQKLLKT

-534 QISAEYAPYMTEALG
+534 QISAEYAPYMTEALT
-549 DTADFIQ
+549 DTADFIK
-556 KIGKAFVESGV
+556 KIGKAFVDSGV

-572 SILSS
+572 SILTS

-594 ALDAALKPVAT
+594 ALDAALKPIAT

-616 LVGLLTLN
+616 VVGLLTLN
-624 GDKIKTALGLNM
+624 GDKIRTALGLNI

-653 SSGSSYVSGMGYTG
+653 SSGMSYVSGTGYTG

-744 MKNQRRMARM
+744 MKNQRRVARM